1 MEIITQEKD
10 AQNRSEDEYGL
21 IRMERAGEVAFGERE
36 HQARDAAAGAV
47 ESRRGVERAWQ
58 AKSRRAAEKEVG
70 EAGG

>member
-1 MEIITQEKD
+1 MEIIAQEKD
-10 AQNRSEDEYGL
+10 AQDRPQEEDGF